1 MLLIRATFFREMVRH
16 MQLAMRRVILFT
28 NNIDTMAEFYRNV
41 IGLELVT
48 TEEGWRDFKA
58 GACNI
63 ALHRGSSSIGS
74 RPPKLVF
81 YASDVAAARTELVQR
96 GAKGM
101 GKVLSTGNFDMCNGK
116 DPDGNPFQ
124 ISSRK

>member
-1 MLLIRATFFREMVRH
+1 MKLEL
-16 MQLAMRRVILFT
+16 RRVILFT
-28 NNIDTMAEFYRNV
+28 PNLEMMTQFYCDV
-41 IGLELVT
+41 IGLSLVNS
-48 TEEGWRDFKA
+48 EDGWRDFDA

-63 ALHRGSSSIGS
+63 ALHSGFSSIGS

-81 YASDVAAARTELVQR
+81 YASDVAAARAILVKR
-96 GAKGM
+96 GAKSM